1 MNIHRQEMK
10 KSQGIFLFSPP
21 FRVSGRQKTG
31 QKSLKLTAKAF
42 YFHLTFCHNR
52 LPFPYNYP
60 NKSLLFKIASAT
72 IYSKSLFTYFLSNL
86 NSLYLAHLQPK
97 LHPAPNSEVLKG
109 LI

>member
-10 KSQGIFLFSPP
+10 KSQGIFLFLPH
-21 FRVSGRQKTG
+21 FGVSGRLKTG
-31 QKSLKLTAKAF
+31 QKSLKLTAKTF

-52 LPFPYNYP
+52 LLFPYNHL
-60 NKSLLFKIASAT
+60 NKNPFFRITSAI

-86 NSLYLAHLQPK
+86 NSLYLAYLQPK
-97 LHPAPNSEVLKG
+97 LHPAPNNEVLKG